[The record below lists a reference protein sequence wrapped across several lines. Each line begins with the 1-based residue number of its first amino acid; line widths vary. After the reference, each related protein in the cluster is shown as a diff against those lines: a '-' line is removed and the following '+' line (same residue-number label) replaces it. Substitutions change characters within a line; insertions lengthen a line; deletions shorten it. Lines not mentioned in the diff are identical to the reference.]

1 MTVEIQ
7 VGKSSYKISCQEA
20 EKERIQSAAESIND
34 KLNQLAKNLKIS
46 DEKMLLVMIALELEE
61 ELRSIRE
68 DKFSEEELF
77 NSISDNIDNITS
89 YINKLTHKIQNL

>member
-7 VGKSSYKISCQEA
+7 VGKSSYKISCQEE
-20 EKERIQSAAESIND
+20 EKERIKSAAESIDD
-34 KLNQLAKNLKIS
+34 KLNQLAKSQKIS

-68 DKFSEEELF
+68 EKFSEEEVF
-77 NSISDNIDNITS
+77 NSISDNIDNVTI
-89 YINKLTHKIQNL
+89 YINKLTKKIQNF